1 MDQRSKNKVKLFRT
15 LKVVF
20 YCLGLPLFA
29 LAVVLTAATE
39 YAGELAYAGM
49 AETELFASMKVL
61 FNGTALYG
69 VWVAAGVWL
78 LIAIVHIVLVKTVKN
93 RRARTLLV
101 GIVTLVVML
110 VPVVVMD
117 LVIPVKLDQIQQSLP
132 EGVTLASYED
142 EKGHFYTRTSASWTP
157 SGKYESNNYYFV
169 TGVENFLNT
178 YKIGMYGGTKG
189 PAVNNTSNAPV
200 TYGDLFL
207 YENGKGTAVFENESA
222 IEDRLVK
229 GDAANELT
237 TYVRDDSGN
246 VVAVVTTKTIDEKN
260 GVGVRVKYWEGS
272 SADGEP
278 TITKDFN
285 DYYFNVTNGLY
296 YRTSA
301 KAEMRDGIYGY
312 ASYNSNGNLSDG
324 YVFGIDVALEIL
336 EDYYYT
342 QKRMTEISN
351 EVTLASGSIPSDAEI
366 KLAAQQMLDYYY
378 TEGEASDYEKWLYS
392 RQDEIAAKY
401 SLTTDELRGVLDALG
416 MAIGD
421 KLGDQFGN
429 LLGLV
434 GGVLGL
440 ALTDPTI
447 VAGAN
452 AEENG
457 LYVYVY
463 TQEDLTTNDQGQPV
477 IKPDAVPN
485 ISVTAEVAPSDDFG
499 GERVIT
505 ISLGGAGL
513 GATETIRLGLDSR
526 LIDGLAPLLDGL
538 VANAQLVRY
547 TTGGGENG
555 TDPVYYASVAEIVYD
570 AINGGS
576 EHDVIGIVGTIVGIV
591 QGLIPTLGDIFSLF
605 TFDTVTEDNGQVTVQ
620 TSTADMLYGVVGN
633 VLNMLYWYSSAE
645 IMPVYNFYDEAIAA
659 LYGDEAYANAGIT
672 GFGAYAENEYK
683 DEAVEYAE
691 MLSLYDRAVY
701 EGGMHGYIVGSTLIP
716 GTSLIAGDTLGDGS
730 YSAAVP
736 ASYEEVVLFKAELS
750 YKRWLYPLLG
760 VRECLV
766 CFLPFV
772 LLFIILSGVAAEK
785 EMLYAT
791 GQEVAKKSKKERK
804 AEKAAGGAQADG
816 AADAVTAE
824 PTAAE
829 EAPQAADVQQAADMP
844 SGEDTAPLDLSEN
857 DKEVL

>member
-1 MDQRSKNKVKLFRT
+1 MDKRSKNKVKLFRT

-20 YCLGLPLFA
+20 YALGLPLFMF
-29 LAVVLTAATE
+29 AVIITAATE
-39 YAGELAYAGM
+39 YVGEFAYNGLAA
-49 AETELFASMKVL
+49 TEQFASMKVL

-69 VWVAAGVWL
+69 VWIAAGIWL
-78 LIAIVHIVLVKTVKN
+78 LIAILHIIMTKTVKN

-101 GIVTLVVML
+101 GIVTLVVMI
-110 VPVVVMD
+110 VPVVIMD
-117 LVIPVKLDQIQQSLP
+117 LVIPIRLDAIAADLP
-132 EGVTLASYED
+132 EGVTIASYAD

-157 SGKYESNNYYFV
+157 SGKYESNNYYFI
-169 TGVENFLNT
+169 TDVENFLKT
-178 YKIGMYGGTKG
+178 YNIGLGGGTKSG
-189 PAVNNTSNAPV
+189 TANNTSNDPV
-200 TYGDLFL
+200 RLGEL
-207 YENGKGTAVFENESA
+207 YIDGEGAVFENEPFANKVVEADSTITA
-222 IEDRLVK
+222 TDPETGVTATAEISSNANGELVVN
-229 GDAANELT
+229 D
-237 TYVRDDSGN
+237 
-246 VVAVVTTKTIDEKN
+246 KTFPGYYLGSTN
-260 GVGVRVKYWEGS
+260 GVW
-272 SADGEP
+272 
-278 TITKDFN
+278 
-285 DYYFNVTNGLY
+285 

-301 KAEMRDGIYGY
+301 AAEMKDGVYGY

-324 YVFGIDVALEIL
+324 YVFGMDVALEIL

-351 EVTLASGSIPSDAEI
+351 EVTLALGSIPSDAEI

-434 GGVLGL
+434 GGVLGT

-463 TQEDLTTNDQGQPV
+463 TQEDLTTNDQGESV
-477 IKPDAVPN
+477 LKPDAVPN

-513 GATETIRLGLDSR
+513 GVTETIRLGLDSR

-570 AINGGS
+570 AMNGGS

-605 TFDTVTEDNGQVTVQ
+605 TFDTVTEDNGHVTVQ

-659 LYGDEAYANAGIT
+659 LYGDEAYADAGIT

-701 EGGMHGYIVGSTLIP
+701 EGGMHGYMIGSVLIP
-716 GTSLIAGDTLGDGS
+716 GSSLIAGDTLGNGS
-730 YSAAVP
+730 YSATVP
-736 ASYEEVVLFKAELS
+736 ASYEEVMLFKAELS
-750 YKRWLYPLLG
+750 YKKWLYPLLG

-766 CFLPFV
+766 CFMPFV
-772 LLFIILSGVAAEK
+772 VLFILLSGVAAEK

-791 GQEVAKKSKKERK
+791 GIESAKSKKNK
-804 AEKAAGGAQADG
+804 KDKDAD
-816 AADAVTAE
+816 AADDGVADAAVTEDVVLEEGTE
-824 PTAAE
+824 PLAA
-829 EAPQAADVQQAADMP
+829 A
-844 SGEDTAPLDLSEN
+844 EN